1 MFVKIFNFLP
11 GISETQFLVQYEL
24 CECKCRLNETA
35 YSSKQKWNQ
44 DKCLCKFKRIRWLEF
59 L

>member
-1 MFVKIFNFLP
+1 MFAKVFNFLP

-35 YSSKQKWNQ
+35 CSSKQKWNQ
-44 DKCLCKFKRIRWLEF
+44 DKCLCKFKRIK
-59 L
+59 